1 VNRSTLAALGLGLL
15 LAAGGCGRYGPPVRP
30 LPGAAPAAKPAAPTA
45 EAPDADDDSLEGP
58 TNPGGIETF
67 EDEQQ
72 KP

>member
-1 VNRSTLAALGLGLL
+1 LNRSTLAALGLGLL

-30 LPGAAPAAKPAAPTA
+30 LPAAQAVEPAAPTG
-45 EAPDADDDSLEGP
+45 EAPGADDGSLEGS